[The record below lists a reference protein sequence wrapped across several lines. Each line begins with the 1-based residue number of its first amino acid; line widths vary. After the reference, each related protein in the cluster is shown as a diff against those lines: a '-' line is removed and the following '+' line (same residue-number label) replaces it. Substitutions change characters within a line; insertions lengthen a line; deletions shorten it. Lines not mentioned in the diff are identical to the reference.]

1 MVRVCVLLLCAVTLW
16 ALCPE
21 SSAHPAPTGIE
32 VNSGSR
38 DKRNP
43 DAGTEVNAA
52 RRDKRSPPGRRAPPF
67 IRTPTPGPPSAHCV
81 LRVHLGK
88 GPENLAALKN
98 LTQGSPKGKREKTLP
113 PGGR

>member
-52 RRDKRSPPGRRAPPF
+52 RRDKRSPARTKGAPLYPNPNPRPTLGALRPKGAPWKRTGQPG
-67 IRTPTPGPPSAHCV
+67 G
-81 LRVHLGK
+81 LRE
-88 GPENLAALKN
+88 PDPRI
-98 LTQGSPKGKREKTLP
+98 PKGKGKTLP